1 MATASNSKLLR
12 VITKA
17 SPRGATDF
25 ADAIT
30 AAIVVAG
37 TAAAGQVL
45 PRLAASLRHV
55 LDQRAELAGQVEKI
69 VDAHPL
75 AEVLTSMPGFGVRT
89 AVRIL
94 LDVSDASQFLT
105 ADTSPP
111 APAWRRS
118 PDAPTPASETSSQPA
133 PGTSTSNDPCS
144 CPDSPR
150 CAPTPSHDRKTGPGQ
165 ETNTSRT
172 HLPVP
177 PPLRRPIRHAPQLR
191 GLPLRGLP
199 RARPSRGLTR
209 HSLSRRPLASSA
221 LTSTSCIRIL
231 TPPVRTS
238 IVRGSHT
245 RETGW
250 PASTGCP
257 QCSSITGRYTAN
269 PRRFCVTPS
278 SACGAALTKPHG
290 GASSTTRRRGVRT
303 PAHPSRHQ
311 ALRRPLGGSV
321 DGIPAGVEISAG
333 TQRLVV

>member
-150 CAPTPSHDRKTGPGQ
+150 CAPTPSEDVDGQ
-165 ETNTSRT
+165 QED
-172 HLPVP
+172 
-177 PPLRRPIRHAPQLR
+177 PLRDPERVGP
-191 GLPLRGLP
+191 
-199 RARPSRGLTR
+199 
-209 HSLSRRPLASSA
+209 
-221 LTSTSCIRIL
+221 
-231 TPPVRTS
+231 
-238 IVRGSHT
+238 
-245 RETGW
+245 
-250 PASTGCP
+250 
-257 QCSSITGRYTAN
+257 
-269 PRRFCVTPS
+269 
-278 SACGAALTKPHG
+278 
-290 GASSTTRRRGVRT
+290 
-303 PAHPSRHQ
+303 
-311 ALRRPLGGSV
+311 
-321 DGIPAGVEISAG
+321 
-333 TQRLVV
+333 